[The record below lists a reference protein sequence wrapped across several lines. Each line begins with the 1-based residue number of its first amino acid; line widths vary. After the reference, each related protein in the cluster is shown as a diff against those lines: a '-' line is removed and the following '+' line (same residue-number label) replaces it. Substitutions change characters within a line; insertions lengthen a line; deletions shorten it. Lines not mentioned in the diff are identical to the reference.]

1 MAYGFSETENA
12 TRAII
17 LNKHFIIFFFTFCG
31 VQSRVPTRCN
41 MQLSTYL
48 FLLLVPLK
56 ACGLMQ
62 SCIFSLHIMAGLKIL
77 VLERQF

>member
-17 LNKHFIIFFFTFCG
+17 LNKHFIIFFFFFTFCG

-41 MQLSTYL
+41 MQLQYLSFSITGPFKGLWIAAELYIFPAYNGRTEDSST
-48 FLLLVPLK
+48 
-56 ACGLMQ
+56 
-62 SCIFSLHIMAGLKIL
+62 
-77 VLERQF
+77 